1 MSLLTADRDRTAV
14 AERHR
19 VRALGTAFAE
29 LVLTFSLIVSIAA
42 IVAVAGSGSALAAPR
57 TDLILIEE
65 SVSSS
70 FTTAGIVAVIAV
82 VMGILTILAL
92 RDVAPAHSKRDNRRT
107 SRR

>member
-1 MSLLTADRDRTAV
+1 MGLFATDRDRGAV
-14 AERHR
+14 AVSRR
-19 VRALGTAFAE
+19 DRALGTAITE
-29 LVLTFSLIVSIAA
+29 LALTLALILSIAA

-65 SVSSS
+65 SVGSS

-107 SRR
+107 TRR